1 MAIFMVHEVNGSLS
15 GPYFD
20 RGTDPKGQENTDMC
34 AWNFGATKT
43 IKKKAGARMCNLTSG
58 DSSYLL
64 QRNWQANNFVK
75 EVVNDVD
82 NDYSNIR

>member
-1 MAIFMVHEVNGSLS
+1 MKA
-15 GPYFD
+15 
-20 RGTDPKGQENTDMC
+20 
-34 AWNFGATKT
+34 AA
-43 IKKKAGARMCNLTSG
+43 KKAGTYKSNLPPG